1 MKTNEK
7 VLYDGKRFEKRKVSA
22 SRYTCWKE
30 GYLELDDANIMDVL
44 NRIGRYY
51 NLSFCFG
58 DKKRLTGRKCSGKIY
73 LSDNIDN
80 VLTTIHCC
88 ILLIT
93 GKKNGLFLYLR
104 THKMVEPM
112 E

>member
-51 NLSFCFG
+51 NLSFSFG

-80 VLTTIHCC
+80 VLTTIS
-88 ILLIT
+88 LLYSTDYRKEELTIFISE
-93 GKKNGLFLYLR
+93 N
-104 THKMVEPM
+104 P
-112 E
+112 